1 MTQINPQKLKTM
13 LAKITLIIA
22 LMSSLFNL
30 QLQAQDRDFSAFSE
44 EETIELQQLLNRV
57 ETEEKS
63 FLKTKVKD
71 INTRLEE
78 GNLSPDEAQDLK
90 VLAAEQTAKTIADAQ
105 NLVFDWASFQKE
117 KYGEVNIDQFGDY
130 DTYLLVINEMGLNP
144 SKLNFDFN
152 FFKNPS
158 KKKNKRKP
166 LNERDLPYSPRTLSE
181 LFISISFNN
190 AVLEGGSID
199 NTLFKFGGS
208 RSFEIG
214 YEWSTR
220 VFKESNFL
228 RINYGVSFQFNG
240 LKPKNNTIFVANGEQ
255 TVLEPFEFD
264 LEKSKFRMDNL
275 ILPVHLQFGNSKTTV
290 LDNGNKRFTDQ
301 DFKVGLGGF
310 VGINLRN
317 TQKLK
322 FDDGRR
328 DEKLKQRDDFNTN
341 NLLYGLSAFVGWET
355 VAIFAQY
362 NLNPIFNNNVRDL
375 NNFQVGVRLLM
386 DRRH

>member
-1 MTQINPQKLKTM
+1 M

-44 EETIELQQLLNRV
+44 EETIGLKQLLNRV

-71 INTRLEE
+71 LNTRLEE

-90 VLAAEQTAKTIADAQ
+90 VLAAEQTAKTIMDAQ

-117 KYGEVNIDQFGDY
+117 KYGEVEIDQFGDY

-144 SKLNFDFN
+144 SKFNFDLN
-152 FFKNPS
+152 FFKDTP
-158 KKKNKRKP
+158 KEKNEFKP
-166 LNERDLPYSPRTLSE
+166 LNERDLPYSPRTLKE

-190 AVLEGGSID
+190 AVLDGGSID
-199 NTLFKFGGS
+199 NTSFKFGGS

-240 LKPKNNTIFVANGEQ
+240 LKPKNNQFFVANGEQ
-255 TVLEPFEFD
+255 TELEPFEFNMVEFD

-275 ILPVHLQFGNSKTTV
+275 IFPVHLQFGNSKTTV

-310 VGINLRN
+310 VGFNLRN

-341 NLLYGLSAFVGWET
+341 NLLYGLSAFVGWKT

-362 NLNPIFNNNVRDL
+362 NLNPIFSNNVRDL

-386 DRRH
+386 DRKH

>member
-1 MTQINPQKLKTM
+1 M
-13 LAKITLIIA
+13 LAKITIILA

-44 EETIELQQLLNRV
+44 EETIELKQLLNRV

-71 INTRLEE
+71 INIRLEE

-117 KYGEVNIDQFGDY
+117 KYGEVEIDQFGDY
-130 DTYLLVINEMGLNP
+130 DSYLLVIDEMGLNP
-144 SKLNFDFN
+144 LKINLDLN
-152 FFKNPS
+152 FFKNSP
-158 KKKNKRKP
+158 KEKNKRKP

-190 AVLEGGSID
+190 AVSDGGSID
-199 NTLFKFGGS
+199 NTSFKFGGS

-290 LDNGNKRFTDQ
+290 LDNGNKRFTDH

-310 VGINLRN
+310 VGINLLN

-362 NLNPIFNNNVRDL
+362 NLNPIFTNNARDL
-375 NNFQVGVRLLM
+375 NNFQIGVRLLM
-386 DRRH
+386 D

>member
-1 MTQINPQKLKTM
+1 M

-44 EETIELQQLLNRV
+44 EETIGLKQLLNRV

-71 INTRLEE
+71 LNTRLEE

-90 VLAAEQTAKTIADAQ
+90 VLAAEQTAKTIMDAQ

-117 KYGEVNIDQFGDY
+117 KYGEVEIDQFGDY
-130 DTYLLVINEMGLNP
+130 DTYLLVINDMGLNP
-144 SKLNFDFN
+144 SKFNFDLN
-152 FFKNPS
+152 FFKDTP
-158 KKKNKRKP
+158 KEKNEFKP
-166 LNERDLPYSPRTLSE
+166 LNERDLPYSPRTLKE

-190 AVLEGGSID
+190 AVLDGGSID
-199 NTLFKFGGS
+199 NTSFKFGGS

>member
-1 MTQINPQKLKTM
+1 LWSN
-13 LAKITLIIA
+13 
-22 LMSSLFNL
+22 
-30 QLQAQDRDFSAFSE
+30 QLVAQGRDFSAFDEEEASELQSILTRIESE
-44 EETIELQQLLNRV
+44 EKE
-57 ETEEKS
+57 
-63 FLKTKVKD
+63 FLKSKVKE
-71 INTRLEE
+71 INSKLED
-78 GNLSPDEAQDLK
+78 GNLSEQEAQDLK
-90 VLAAEQTAKTIADAQ
+90 LEVAEESAKNIQDAQ
-105 NLVFDWASFQKE
+105 GLVYDWASFQKR
-117 KYGEVNIDQFGDY
+117 KYGEVDLEQFQDY
-130 DTYLLVINEMGLNP
+130 DSYSTIINELGLSP
-144 SKLNFDFN
+144 SSFTFKLFDIS
-152 FFKNPS
+152 S
-158 KKKNKRKP
+158 KKETDSKSLK
-166 LNERDLPYSPRTLSE
+166 ERDLPYSNRTFSD
-181 LFISISFNN
+181 LFIGISFNN
-190 AVLEGGSID
+190 AVLDGGSID

>member
-1 MTQINPQKLKTM
+1 
-13 LAKITLIIA
+13 
-22 LMSSLFNL
+22 
-30 QLQAQDRDFSAFSE
+30 
-44 EETIELQQLLNRV
+44 
-57 ETEEKS
+57 
-63 FLKTKVKD
+63 
-71 INTRLEE
+71 
-78 GNLSPDEAQDLK
+78 
-90 VLAAEQTAKTIADAQ
+90 
-105 NLVFDWASFQKE
+105 
-117 KYGEVNIDQFGDY
+117 
-130 DTYLLVINEMGLNP
+130 MGLNP
-144 SKLNFDFN
+144 SKFNFDLN
-152 FFKNPS
+152 FFKDTP
-158 KKKNKRKP
+158 KEKNEFKP
-166 LNERDLPYSPRTLSE
+166 LNERDLPYSPRTLKE

-190 AVLEGGSID
+190 AVLDGGSID

-240 LKPKNNTIFVANGEQ
+240 LKPKNNQFFVANGEQ
-255 TVLEPFEFD
+255 TELEPFEFNMVEFD

-275 ILPVHLQFGNSKTTV
+275 IFPVHLQFGNSKTTV

-301 DFKVGLGGF
+301 DFKVGFGGF
-310 VGINLRN
+310 VGFNLRN

-341 NLLYGLSAFVGWET
+341 NLLYGLSAFVGWKT

-362 NLNPIFNNNVRDL
+362 NLNPIFSNNVRDL

-386 DRRH
+386 DRKH

>member
-1 MTQINPQKLKTM
+1 
-13 LAKITLIIA
+13 
-22 LMSSLFNL
+22 
-30 QLQAQDRDFSAFSE
+30 LQAQDRDFSAFSE
-44 EETIELQQLLNRV
+44 EETIELKQLLSRV

-78 GNLSPDEAQDLK
+78 SNLSPDEAQDLK

-117 KYGEVNIDQFGDY
+117 KYGEVEIDQFGDY
-130 DTYLLVINEMGLNP
+130 DSYLLVINEMRLNP
-144 SKLNFDFN
+144 SKINFDFN
-152 FFKNPS
+152 FFKNSS
-158 KKKNKRKP
+158 KEKKKRKP
-166 LNERDLPYSPRTLSE
+166 LNERDLPYSPRTDRD

-190 AVLEGGSID
+190 AVLDGGSID
-199 NTLFKFGGS
+199 NTLFKFGES

-240 LKPKNNTIFVANGEQ
+240 LKPKNNTIFVENGEQ

-264 LEKSKFRMDNL
+264 LEKAKFRMDNL

-310 VGINLRN
+310 VGLNLLN

-355 VAIFAQY
+355 FSIFAQY
-362 NLNPIFNNNVRDL
+362 NLNPIFTSNVRDL
-375 NNFQVGVRLLM
+375 NNFQIGVRLLV
-386 DRRH
+386 DRRQ

>member
-1 MTQINPQKLKTM
+1 M

-22 LMSSLFNL
+22 LMSSLFCL

-44 EETIELQQLLNRV
+44 EETIGLKQLLNRV

-71 INTRLEE
+71 LNTRLEE

-90 VLAAEQTAKTIADAQ
+90 ILAAEQTAKTIADAQ

-117 KYGEVNIDQFGDY
+117 KYGEVEIDQFGDY
-130 DTYLLVINEMGLNP
+130 DSYLLVINEMGLNP
-144 SKLNFDFN
+144 SKFNFDFN
-152 FFKNPS
+152 FFKNSP
-158 KKKNKRKP
+158 KEKNKRKP

-190 AVLEGGSID
+190 AVLDGGSID
-199 NTLFKFGGS
+199 NTSFKFGGS

-220 VFKESNFL
+220 LFKESNFL

-264 LEKSKFRMDNL
+264 LEKAKFRMDNL

-310 VGINLRN
+310 VGINLLN

-362 NLNPIFNNNVRDL
+362 NLNPIFTNNVTDL
-375 NNFQVGVRLLM
+375 NNFQIGVRLLM
-386 DRRH
+386 DRRHQN

>member
-1 MTQINPQKLKTM
+1 
-13 LAKITLIIA
+13 
-22 LMSSLFNL
+22 MSSLFNL

-44 EETIELQQLLNRV
+44 EETIELKQLLNRV

-130 DTYLLVINEMGLNP
+130 DSYLLVINEMGLNP
-144 SKLNFDFN
+144 STLNFDLN
-152 FFKNPS
+152 FFKNSS
-158 KKKNKRKP
+158 KEKNEFKP